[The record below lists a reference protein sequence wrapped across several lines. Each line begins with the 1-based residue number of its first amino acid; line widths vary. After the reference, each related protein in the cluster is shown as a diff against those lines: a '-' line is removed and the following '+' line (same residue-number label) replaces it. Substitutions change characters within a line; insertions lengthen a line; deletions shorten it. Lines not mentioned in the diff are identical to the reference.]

1 MVNCNKKN
9 ILVVG
14 AGFAGATIARK
25 LAENDINVLVI
36 DKRDHLAGNAFDYI
50 NNKGERIH
58 KYGPHLLHGNNKS
71 IALKFLNNFTEWVKY
86 EHKVKALLKNGKSTV
101 LPVNRKTIEDI
112 YQRKFSSEDEVRIFL
127 DSLRSNKINPT
138 NSDEFFE
145 SQVGNKIADIF
156 FRPYTRKMWGMDPK
170 YLTVG
175 VGSRLPVRTNYD
187 DRYFSDSF
195 QALPKKG
202 YKFLIEN
209 MLDHK
214 KIEVKLNCEFNKDM
228 ESYYDHSFLCIPID
242 SYFSYV
248 YGKLPYRSIKFEN
261 KISYENDLPASV
273 VNFTDESKYTRM
285 TQWNLLPNSGVSNDG
300 SKTITYEI
308 PCSME
313 ENPKEFYY
321 PVHTKESLKK
331 YKKYCLLSKK
341 IKHITFCGRA
351 GLFKYIDMLPCVLIH
366 ISMIKKFLN
375 N

>member
-9 ILVVG
+9 VLVVG

-36 DKRDHLAGNAFDYI
+36 DKRDHLAGNAFDFI

-58 KYGPHLLHGNNKS
+58 KYGPHLLHGNDKS
-71 IALKFLNNFTEWVKY
+71 KALQFLNNFTEWVKY
-86 EHKVKALLKNGKSTV
+86 EHKVKALLMNGEYTDF
-101 LPVNRKTIEDI
+101 PVNRKTIEDV
-112 YQRKFSSEDEVRIFL
+112 YQKNFSSEDEVKRFL
-127 DSLRSNKINPT
+127 DSQRSNTINPT
-138 NSDEFFE
+138 NTDEFFE
-145 SQVGNKIADIF
+145 SQVGNKISDIF
-156 FRPYTRKMWGMDPK
+156 FRPYTRKMWGIDPK
-170 YLTVG
+170 FLSVG
-175 VGSRLPVRTNYD
+175 VGSRLPFRTNYD
-187 DRYFSDSF
+187 DRYFSDTF

-214 KIEVKLNCEFNKDM
+214 KIKVKLNYEFNKDM
-228 ESYYDHSFLCIPID
+228 EKYYDHLFLCIPID
-242 SYFSYV
+242 NYFNYK

-261 KISYENDLPASV
+261 KVSFENDLPSSV

-285 TQWNLLPNSGVSNDG
+285 TQWNLLPNSGVAKDG
-300 SKTITYEI
+300 SKIITYEI

-321 PVHTKESLKK
+321 PVHTSESLKTYQK
-331 YKKYCLLSKK
+331 YSLLSKN

-366 ISMIKKFLN
+366 INIAKKFIDN
-375 N
+375 

>member
-1 MVNCNKKN
+1 MVNCNNKN
-9 ILVVG
+9 VLVVG

-36 DKRDHLAGNAFDYI
+36 DKRDHVAGNAFDYI

-71 IALKFLNNFTEWVKY
+71 IALQFLNNFTEWVKY
-86 EHKVKALLKNGKSTV
+86 EHKVKALLNDGRFTV

-112 YQRKFSSEDEVRIFL
+112 YQRKFSSEDEVRSFL
-127 DSLRSNKINPT
+127 DSLRSNRINPT

-195 QALPKKG
+195 QSLPKKG
-202 YKFLIEN
+202 YNFLIEN

-214 KIEVKLNCEFNKDM
+214 KIEVKLNYEFNKDM
-228 ESYYDHSFLCIPID
+228 ESYYEHSFLCMPID
-242 SYFSYV
+242 SYFSYKF
-248 YGKLPYRSIKFEN
+248 GKLPYRSIKFEN

-273 VNFTDESKYTRM
+273 INFTDQSKYTRM

-313 ENPKEFYY
+313 ENPKEYYY

-366 ISMIKKFLN
+366 ITMTKKFLN

>member
-1 MVNCNKKN
+1 VVNCNKKN